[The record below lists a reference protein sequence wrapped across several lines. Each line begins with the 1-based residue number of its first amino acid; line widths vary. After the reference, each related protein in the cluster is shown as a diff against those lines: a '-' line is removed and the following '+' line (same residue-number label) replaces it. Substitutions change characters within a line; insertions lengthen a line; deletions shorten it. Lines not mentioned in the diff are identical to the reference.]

1 MANDCNFDIY
11 FRGKRGNVMLLCD
24 SVATYHGTELLYAA
38 GTDDLYEAHIQGV
51 CAWSVNYCVTDE
63 WYGAEVGAGFEQA
76 FRNRAAQ
83 IGPAVH
89 RVFPVRKIPRAS
101 MRRHGALLVL
111 RVRI

>member
-63 WYGAEVGAGFEQA
+63 WYGAEV
-76 FRNRAAQ
+76 AQ
-83 IGPAVH
+83 DLNKLSAIELRKLAQQCTGYSLCAKS
-89 RVFPVRKIPRAS
+89 RVLQCDVMAHYWS
-101 MRRHGALLVL
+101 
-111 RVRI
+111 